1 MSSNKTKKI
10 IKTKLTDK
18 NGKLTGKSSEK
29 MMEGNCIF
37 PFTYKDQVYNE
48 CFKGANGD
56 WCATKVNKEGK
67 MKRFAYCVYDEPKTK
82 KENCKKK

>member
-1 MSSNKTKKI
+1 
-10 IKTKLTDK
+10 
-18 NGKLTGKSSEK
+18 

-82 KENCKKK
+82 KKIVKKKIRVVLKKKIIIRHQLTIQKNLIVVK